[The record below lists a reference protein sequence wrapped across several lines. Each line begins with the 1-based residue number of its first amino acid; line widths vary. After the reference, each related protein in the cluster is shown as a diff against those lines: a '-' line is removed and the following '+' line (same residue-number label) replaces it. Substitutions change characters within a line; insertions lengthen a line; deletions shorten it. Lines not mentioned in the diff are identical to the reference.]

1 MGAQS
6 KGLNQLLTKISQVW
20 TFEATFF
27 TGILRYKENK
37 LFLINSLWNLKHEK
51 IEDERNRLRDQ
62 LAEAKKESS
71 NVNIISVK
79 FLICSDLTN
88 LL

>member
-27 TGILRYKENK
+27 TGVLRYKENK

-88 LL
+88 LF